1 MITHSGE
8 VNLNPFFAG
17 FLLLGRL
24 DGFLSGSLGCL
35 FLVFVAAIL
44 S

>member
-8 VNLNPFFAG
+8 INLTFFAG
-17 FLLLGRL
+17 FLLPLGRL